1 MNIKIDEVSLKFSK
15 VALERILID
24 IVDTISE
31 AGKHISADVNIEQTI
46 SYLEVYIKERGY
58 LVPIERDIKLDT
70 RYQGYLKGYGFSVDK
85 YFIAYDTDGDYEPDG
100 YEEIYYNRCSS
111 LSYVILYRRL
121 K

>member
-1 MNIKIDEVSLKFSK
+1 MNIKIDEVSLKYSK

-24 IVDTISE
+24 IVDIISD
-31 AGKHISADVNIEQTI
+31 ASKHISADVNIEQTI

-70 RYQGYLKGYGFSVDK
+70 RYQGYQKGHGFSVDN

-100 YEEIYYNRCSS
+100 YEEIYYKACNP
-111 LSYVILYRRL
+111 LTYVSLYRRL